1 MQEGKGC
8 VEESCP
14 QALAEMF
21 NSQCPSILLAACDR
35 VRVKCDRVRVKA
47 VGTERSSVA

>member
-1 MQEGKGC
+1 MRGGELPPGPGRNVQQSVPEY
-8 VEESCP
+8 
-14 QALAEMF
+14 
-21 NSQCPSILLAACDR
+21 ILLAACDR